1 MEKLKLPY
9 YIYKVKE
16 NERSIC
22 FCICERSFGFCEKT
36 IDNNQRTTDDNQ
48 RTTDESLKTTRQQ
61 DGKSASLK
69 ILLSCSLV
77 DLLSFYLSLCGFASL
92 REKSSKPI
100 AHRSK
105 PIAHRSKQ
113 DNRQLFFQ

>member
-1 MEKLKLPY
+1 MEKFKLPY
-9 YIYKVKE
+9 NIYKVKK
-16 NERSIC
+16 NERSTC
-22 FCICERSFGFCEKT
+22 FCICERSFCFCEK
-36 IDNNQRTTDDNQ
+36 TTDDNQ
-48 RTTDESLKTTRQQ
+48 RTTDNNQRTMDENIKTTRQQ
-61 DGKSASLK
+61 DCKSASMQ

-77 DLLSFYLSLCGFASL
+77 DLSSFYLSLCGFASL
-92 REKSSKPI
+92 REKSPKLI